1 MITLIVLTLGC
12 ATSHRCLS
20 SHPGPLY
27 FPSTHDP
34 ITCTKRQTVF
44 YRRVLRDSRKR
55 DCCHA
60 PSHRNFSTPASGIL
74 WSFAPAASALPVT
87 PLPPFS
93 HSSGNPSYRTTLQSC
108 TLFCSPAR
116 PCQRALRGES
126 HPERSTQRWIYFSAH
141 FTGEKWRQRLG
152 N

>member
-108 TLFCSPAR
+108 TLFCSPGRTRAT
-116 PCQRALRGES
+116 CQALSEGLMRRVLSREI
-126 HPERSTQRWIYFSAH
+126 HPEVDLLLCPFYR
-141 FTGEKWRQRLG
+141 
-152 N
+152 